1 MSETAN
7 KSSTMAVAGCV
18 AMIGIAWALATICVF
33 INIRNGV
40 RLTTDSYGSVLNGA
54 LVAGVSV
61 APIAATSFTG
71 YHFRGGRWGKA
82 ITCLLVSAPLIIFNA
97 WSSTEFVGDQML
109 GQIKAQ
115 EENLTTK
122 KQLSESIN
130 AEKLRSKREAEE
142 RFLEAWVRTKDPAE
156 KARIEKQLE
165 KLRAEMPE
173 LTAPMADPKAGARAL
188 WLSKRLGWD
197 RETIEG
203 ITPTVL
209 PILVQIVEVFF
220 SLMGFASWPARSPA
234 ETSGNQ
240 QRLPATV
247 RQLSRTEAEEARK
260 TAQADLEQL
269 VAQNAEPCVTDC
281 AARWGVDKGTA
292 SKWISD
298 FVRNAPMRKIQRG
311 KRKVVVAHPR
321 LKVVES
327 S

>member
-40 RLTTDSYGSVLNGA
+40 RLTSDNFGSVLNGA
-54 LVAGVSV
+54 LVTGVSV

-82 ITCLLVSAPLIIFNA
+82 ITCLLVAVPLIIFNA

-115 EENLTTK
+115 EDNLATK
-122 KQLSESIN
+122 KQLSDSIN

-156 KARIEKQLE
+156 KARIERQLE
-165 KLRAEMPE
+165 KLRSETPE
-173 LTAPMADPKAGARAL
+173 RTAPMADPKAGARAS

-197 RETIEG
+197 KETIEG

-220 SLMGFASWPARSPA
+220 SLMGFASWPAKAPA
-234 ETSGNQ
+234 EANGNQ

-260 TAQADLEQL
+260 TAQADLAQL

-292 SKWISD
+292 SKRGR
-298 FVRNAPMRKIQRG
+298 VPQRG
-311 KRKVVVAHPR
+311 ALP
-321 LKVVES
+321 ES
-327 S
+327 TTLQTWLSAVYIPMITWVG